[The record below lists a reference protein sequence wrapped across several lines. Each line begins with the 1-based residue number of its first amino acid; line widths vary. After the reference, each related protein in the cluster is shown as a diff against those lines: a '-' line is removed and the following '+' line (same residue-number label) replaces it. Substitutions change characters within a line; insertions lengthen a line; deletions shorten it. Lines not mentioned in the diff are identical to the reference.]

1 MKLGELIQEYRIKHH
16 LSQRQFALAC
26 GLSNGFISMI
36 EKNTNPN
43 TQEAITPSIKSLK
56 QIADVMHL
64 TLMELC
70 SKVDDI
76 PIELIN
82 DNLFQL
88 ERSEQAESFSNGVTI
103 PVLGYVRAGYPIY
116 AEENIIDYEEISTSM
131 AAKGEFFGLRVCGNS
146 MEPRMFEN
154 DVVIVRKQPDVENG
168 EIAVVLVNG
177 DDATVKKV
185 VKSDNGIMLV
195 PLNGNCSYE
204 PHFYSVEEIESCPV
218 TIAGKVVEV
227 RGKL

>member
-1 MKLGELIQEYRIKHH
+1 MQELNMGQKIKLLREKHNLTLEQVGNIVGVGKSTVRKWETGEIANMRRDKIA
-16 LSQRQFALAC
+16 ALAKA
-26 GLSNGFISMI
+26 LHTTPAYLMDWN
-36 EKNTNPN
+36 ED
-43 TQEAITPSIKSLK
+43 TQPTKSK
-56 QIADVMHL
+56 
-64 TLMELC
+64 
-70 SKVDDI
+70 
-76 PIELIN
+76 
-82 DNLFQL
+82 
-88 ERSEQAESFSNGVTI
+88 GVQI
-103 PVLGYVRAGYPIY
+103 PVLGYVRAGFPIY
-116 AEENIIDYEEISTSM
+116 AEENIIDYEEISTTM
-131 AAKGEFFGLRVCGNS
+131 AATGDFFGLRVCGNS